1 MSEHIESLLDQLLAE
16 QRKTN
21 ALLALLIEAMA
32 EGEDDDPDAEPSV
45 YMDGTPVR

>member
-1 MSEHIESLLDQLLAE
+1 MEDLLIQMIEE

-21 ALLALLIEAMA
+21 ELLLALIEGMA
-32 EGEDDDPDAEPSV
+32 EQEDRDPDAEPEV